1 MDLGSGNESC
11 EIGAQDDYPGGGWPN
26 EHRALMGVGAHV
38 ICVSLF
44 YSIGSHYVGYVQGLG
59 LRV

>member
-44 YSIGSHYVGYVQGLG
+44 YSIGSHYVGYV
-59 LRV
+59 